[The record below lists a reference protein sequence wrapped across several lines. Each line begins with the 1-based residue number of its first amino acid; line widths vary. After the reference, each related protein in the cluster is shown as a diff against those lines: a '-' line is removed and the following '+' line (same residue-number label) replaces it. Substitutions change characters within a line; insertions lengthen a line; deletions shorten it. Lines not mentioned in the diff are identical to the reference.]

1 MSFLITLLTSP
12 IPRSFRLRARH
23 LRSIIRVH
31 ISAVGDSVISEQDEV
46 DIPPETNGLPED
58 GAEIAENVMSD
69 ADAMEKETTE

>member
-1 MSFLITLLTSP
+1 MPPFSCFDGAFCPHTNET
-12 IPRSFRLRARH
+12 
-23 LRSIIRVH
+23 
-31 ISAVGDSVISEQDEV
+31 AVGDSVISEQDEV

>member
-1 MSFLITLLTSP
+1 MSRGL
-12 IPRSFRLRARH
+12 
-23 LRSIIRVH
+23 
-31 ISAVGDSVISEQDEV
+31 GDVYKRQV